1 MRCALGSVGLSPKGV
16 VVMNAEQQGTVL
28 GSVRLL
34 ILAVVAA
41 LGGCILFFFLSAS
54 PASAEESPPAD
65 PGLLGHMTDALS
77 QIDVQ
82 LTSGAETV
90 AAALPSV
97 GSHTQDVV
105 ETVTAPLPDPARTVA
120 TEATETLTT
129 TVTIVTSQLTTS
141 ATELISALPI
151 SELVGA
157 DGSGAN
163 ASAAAELSAS
173 ANGAVLHGASTAS
186 AIAAASATI
195 VPDVAP
201 APESEPAPQPIPAN
215 DFPVSPPVT
224 AVLTA
229 SSPGAAGGGS
239 MFAVTSERDWAPLL
253 SSGASYSSNDAV
265 PSSSNDGSDPAPD

>member
-1 MRCALGSVGLSPKGV
+1 MLSLASDYHQGV
-16 VVMNAEQQGTVL
+16 VVMKVEQQGFVL
-28 GSVRLL
+28 GSARLL
-34 ILAVVAA
+34 ILAVIAA

-82 LTSGAETV
+82 LTSGAGVVT
-90 AAALPSV
+90 AALPSV

-105 ETVTAPLPDPARTVA
+105 ENVTAPLPDPARTVA
-120 TEATETLTT
+120 TVATETLAT
-129 TVTIVTSQLTTS
+129 TVTIATTQLTTS
-141 ATELISALPI
+141 ATELVSALPI

-157 DGSGAN
+157 DDSGTD
-163 ASAAAELSAS
+163 ASAAAELSGI
-173 ANGAVLHGASTAS
+173 ANGAFLHGASTAS
-186 AIAAASATI
+186 ATTAASATI
-195 VPDVAP
+195 VPGVTPAP
-201 APESEPAPQPIPAN
+201 ASEPAPQPIPAN

-229 SSPGAAGGGS
+229 SSSGAAGGGS
-239 MFAVTSERDWAPLL
+239 MFAVSSERDWIPLL
-253 SSGASYSSNDAV
+253 SSCASYSSNDAV